1 MRSPS
6 HLAPSCAGFSSKV
19 TAETLFGKKGQGVR
33 APIAIAPEL
42 ASLKYT
48 FAKPAKVTVVGS
60 YLLRSVAKP
69 TQNVDLAVEIPSE
82 TLEVK
87 DQLNYRYLHKR
98 AYYLGS
104 VSSLDLTTL
113 SLTLTTLSPAL
124 TPLPHPVLACL
135 LPAETLPADLR
146 SPYFYGGTKQPSND
160 LSMLQPAAALA
171 FC

>member
-1 MRSPS
+1 M
-6 HLAPSCAGFSSKV
+6 
-19 TAETLFGKKGQGVR
+19 R

-146 SPYFYGGTKQPSND
+146 SPYFYGGATQPSND